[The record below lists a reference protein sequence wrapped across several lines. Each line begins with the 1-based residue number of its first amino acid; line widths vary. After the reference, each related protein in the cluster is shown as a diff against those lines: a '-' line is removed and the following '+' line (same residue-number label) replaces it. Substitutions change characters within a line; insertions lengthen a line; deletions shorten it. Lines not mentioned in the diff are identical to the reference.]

1 MFIPFPVAK
10 SQSQW
15 VNPIFPVHNKAN
27 PSSHFTPSRPCY
39 SNTFFDPKIEF
50 TRNSYKEILVFI
62 RFILLLGKN
71 TYKRPYIPK
80 QRERPW
86 KNGNKWVLWAKQ
98 QLCMS
103 VTPVFV
109 YLFCFVL
116 FLLFLRPCSTTM
128 WICQILTS
136 LDVNFPTLTWPD
148 KLKWSRKCFKAHEA
162 IFSVNLSWRHRCEV
176 VMSERGIQT
185 GFHRFA
191 KIGQIF

>member
-1 MFIPFPVAK
+1 
-10 SQSQW
+10 
-15 VNPIFPVHNKAN
+15 
-27 PSSHFTPSRPCY
+27 
-39 SNTFFDPKIEF
+39 
-50 TRNSYKEILVFI
+50 
-62 RFILLLGKN
+62 
-71 TYKRPYIPK
+71 
-80 QRERPW
+80 
-86 KNGNKWVLWAKQ
+86 
-98 QLCMS
+98 MS

-176 VMSERGIQT
+176 VMSERCPNRFPPLCKNWSDFLEINNFNKNKTFQVDVWPVSYLNDSEIQDRGLKSKKFLEGEHAPGGPT
-185 GFHRFA
+185 RSLRLWLSF
-191 KIGQIF
+191 